1 MARSRNIKPG
11 FFQNEVLADMPAL
24 VRLLFAGLWTIADR
38 DGRLEDRARRI
49 KVALMPYDEID
60 VDGALDM
67 LSAGSDPF
75 IIRYE
80 VDGARYIQITKW
92 HEHQKPHHMELAS
105 QIPAFS
111 VNESSTTCAQTVH
124 EECTPRPPV
133 KGISNKVKGISNQE
147 SEESAIEPEAVGP
160 VDDFI
165 VQRDRFTDCW
175 NNAQGVR
182 LISSMSNTRLSQLRA
197 RLGETIRI
205 QAVAWNWL
213 DALEEMIR
221 TKFPLPVTRG
231 DPSGWKPDVDWILK
245 PDSLPAIVEGKYD
258 WEKKT
263 NGRRDDFTS
272 SQRHDPA
279 TAKGRSGRVF
289 DF

>member
-11 FFQNEVLADMPAL
+11 FFQNEILADMPPL

-49 KVALMPYDEID
+49 KVALMPYDELDID
-60 VDGALDM
+60 QSLDM
-67 LSAGSDPF
+67 LAAGPDPF

-111 VNESSTTCAQTVH
+111 VNESSTTCEQNVH
-124 EECTPRPPV
+124 ESSTTRPPV

-147 SEESAIEPEAVGP
+147 SEESAIEPEVA
-160 VDDFI
+160 DDFDA
-165 VQRDRFTDCW
+165 QRDRFTDCW
-175 NNAQGVR
+175 NNAQGVC
-182 LISSMSNTRLSQLRA
+182 LISSMSKTRLNQLRA

-205 QAVAWNWL
+205 QAVSWNWL
-213 DALEEMIR
+213 DALEEMVR
-221 TKFPLPVTRG
+221 TKFPLKVTRG
-231 DPSGWKPDVDWILK
+231 SPGGWKPDVDWILK

-263 NGRRDDFTS
+263 DGRREDFTA
-272 SQRHDPA
+272 SQRHDPLA
-279 TAKGRSGRVF
+279 AKGRQGVIGW
-289 DF
+289 

>member
-80 VDGARYIQITKW
+80 VNGARYIQITKW

-124 EECTPRPPV
+124 EPSTPRPPV

-147 SEESAIEPEAVGP
+147 SEESAIEPE
-160 VDDFI
+160 VDDFEI
-165 VQRDRFTDCW
+165 QRDRFTDCW
-175 NNAQGVR
+175 NNAQGVC
-182 LISSMSNTRLSQLRA
+182 LISSMSNTRLGQLRA
-197 RLGETIRI
+197 RLAETIRI
-205 QAVAWNWL
+205 QAVTWNWL
-213 DALEEMIR
+213 DALEEMVR
-221 TKFPLPVTRG
+221 TKFPLKLTRG
-231 DPSGWKPDVDWILK
+231 DPGGWKPDVDWILK

-258 WEKKT
+258 WEKKSGKRS
-263 NGRRDDFTS
+263 NDFGPGQRYDS
-272 SQRHDPA
+272 S
-279 TAKGRSGRVF
+279 TTGTLTGF
-289 DF
+289 E

>member
-80 VDGARYIQITKW
+80 VNGARYIQITKW
-92 HEHQKPHHMELAS
+92 REHQKPHHMELAS

-124 EECTPRPPV
+124 ESSTPRPPV

-147 SEESAIEPEAVGP
+147 SEESAIEPEAP
-160 VDDFI
+160 ADDFD

-258 WEKKT
+258 WEKKSG
-263 NGRRDDFTS
+263 NRSNDFGPGQRYDS
-272 SQRHDPA
+272 S
-279 TAKGRSGRVF
+279 TTGTLTGF
-289 DF
+289 E